1 MKIIF
6 DISNKT
12 QIEKLLSREDLVLS
26 IDTEDRFNGTNITIA
41 VFQNHK
47 NGETS
52 LLDMTN
58 LVVKPEGENK

>member
-1 MKIIF
+1 MSKNAF
-6 DISNKT
+6 LGRLQT
-12 QIEKLLSREDLVLS
+12 IEKLLSREDLVLS